1 MITYGLLGK
10 NINYSFSKSFFNTKF
25 RNEAITAKYINF
37 DIDHIKEIRQITSN
51 SLDLAGLNVTIPY
64 KEEVIPFLDE
74 IDPQAEQIGAVNT
87 IKIENKKLIGYN
99 TDVFGFTKSIF
110 NLVAPNHQA
119 ALILGTGG
127 ASKAVRHAL
136 VSMGYTVNMVSRK
149 KSEGNFTYDDLTSEI
164 IKSHQLIINC
174 TPLGTHP
181 NVNQSP
187 PIPYKFVD
195 ETHLLYD
202 LVYNPS
208 VTSFLAQGRDQGA
221 QIINGEQMLIFQ
233 AEKAWEI
240 WNQ

>member
-1 MITYGLLGK
+1 
-10 NINYSFSKSFFNTKF
+10 
-25 RNEAITAKYINF
+25 
-37 DIDHIKEIRQITSN
+37 
-51 SLDLAGLNVTIPY
+51 
-64 KEEVIPFLDE
+64 
-74 IDPQAEQIGAVNT
+74 
-87 IKIENKKLIGYN
+87 
-99 TDVFGFTKSIF
+99 
-110 NLVAPNHQA
+110 
-119 ALILGTGG
+119 
-127 ASKAVRHAL
+127 
-136 VSMGYTVNMVSRK
+136 MGYTVNMVSRK